1 MGFDGQA
8 FATAF
13 LNSLTGGI
21 QERQKKAQEFG
32 ERERERAKRSMK
44 VYKERKMKMKAA
56 QGYASAIR
64 KALGSD
70 QPDFNADEANRA
82 IMFYAKDG
90 LPALQSLYGV
100 IQKQQLKTLDNPN
113 IEFGPAEV
121 KALMD
126 IPEQF
131 KTGDVKMEDF
141 WKQTFNLA
149 QEHDSVQKP
158 DSTEANMGNLFMGA
172 MGINAKERMKR
183 KLETEKYLGNISVAE
198 LNRMAE
204 DDDYRNIFGEGTFQ
218 VATPSITS
226 LPKVLPDTTSRQI
239 TSQYFTLSEAYKKK
253 AYHKDFINTLN
264 LSPGDAGDKQ
274 RIQVQS
280 QLNDGSGKFYLQFIE
295 WAEGMAKDKITDM
308 YYAEGIPDYVKTQLP
323 FLKDAKTEEV
333 SREKEGENVKEVA
346 SDAVE
351 ATKKLET
358 EFGEPIELTK
368 EEDITSD
375 NEFIYFYSKDVD
387 KGRGTIAAKRLL
399 RVKAS
404 QAHLINDFVKKKG
417 FRDVMI
423 STTIDPLEE
432 HMGKIHNKTTQEM
445 LKAGKGYNIQ
455 DIDLSKEFTQDNAP
469 TNYDATFDGGEFV
482 GVTVKNNQII
492 PVYKKGDKTFNIAPT
507 IDPRAFEDL
516 RRLIRQNEGKVGG
529 EEIIA
534 QALQEF
540 KDKFG
545 RNPTDQEL
553 QIDTR

>member
-13 LNSLTGGI
+13 LNSLSGGI
-21 QERQKKAQEFG
+21 QERVKEAKEFG

-70 QPDFNADEANRA
+70 QPDFNAEEANRA
-82 IMFYAKDG
+82 IMYYAKDG
-90 LPALQSLYGV
+90 LPALQSLYGI

-113 IEFGPAEV
+113 VEFGPAEV

-218 VATPSITS
+218 VATPSIDA
-226 LPKVLPDTTSRQI
+226 LPKVIDPQTARQAA
-239 TSQYFTLSEAYKKK
+239 SKYFTETASFMKSSNHSAFMSTL
-253 AYHKDFINTLN
+253 TLN
-264 LSPGDAGDKQ
+264 DKEKG
-274 RIQVQS
+274 QVQR
-280 QLNDGSGKFYLQFIE
+280 QLDKGSGKFYDMFVK
-295 WAEGMAKDKITDM
+295 WAEGKARDKV
-308 YYAEGIPDYVKTQLP
+308 AQVFFPNGIPDYAKKQLS
-323 FLKDAKTEEV
+323 FLVDAKPEEV
-333 SREKEGENVKEVA
+333 SAEKEAEEVTKVA
-346 SDAVE
+346 DSAVQ
-351 ATKKLET
+351 ATNELET

-368 EEDITSD
+368 EEDIASD
-375 NEFIYFYSKDVD
+375 NEFVYFYSFEID
-387 KGRGTIAAKRLL
+387 KFRGKTASKRLL

-404 QAHLINDFVKKKG
+404 QAHLINEYVKKKG
-417 FRDVMI
+417 LSDVMI
-423 STTIDPLEE
+423 S
-432 HMGKIHNKTTQEM
+432 
-445 LKAGKGYNIQ
+445 A
-455 DIDLSKEFTQDNAP
+455 
-469 TNYDATFDGGEFV
+469 
-482 GVTVKNNQII
+482 
-492 PVYKKGDKTFNIAPT
+492 
-507 IDPRAFEDL
+507 
-516 RRLIRQNEGKVGG
+516 
-529 EEIIA
+529 
-534 QALQEF
+534 
-540 KDKFG
+540 
-545 RNPTDQEL
+545 
-553 QIDTR
+553 

>member
-21 QERQKKAQEFG
+21 QERQKKAEEFG

-70 QPDFNADEANRA
+70 QPDFNAEEANRA

-121 KALMD
+121 KSLMD

-158 DSTEANMGNLFMGA
+158 DSTEANMGNLFMAG

-226 LPKVLPDTTSRQI
+226 LPKVIDEQTARLAASR
-239 TSQYFTLSEAYKKK
+239 YFTESTSFKKSSNHGAFLS
-253 AYHKDFINTLN
+253 TLT
-264 LSPGDAGDKQ
+264 LAPQEKSLVQ
-274 RIQVQS
+274 R
-280 QLNDGSGKFYLQFIE
+280 QLDNGSGKFYDMFVK
-295 WAEGMAKDKITDM
+295 WAEGKAKDKV
-308 YYAEGIPDYVKTQLP
+308 AQVFFPNGIPDYAKKQLS
-323 FLKDAKTEEV
+323 FLVDAKVEEESEEQEADNITKTV
-333 SREKEGENVKEVA
+333 DS
-346 SDAVE
+346 AVE
-351 ATKKLET
+351 ATNKLET

-368 EEDITSD
+368 EEDISSD
-375 NEFIYFYSKDVD
+375 NEFVYFYSKDVD

-455 DIDLSKEFTQDNAP
+455 DIDLSKEFTKDNAP

-482 GVTVKNNQII
+482 GVTIKNNQIV

-507 IDPRAFEDL
+507 IDPKAFEDL
-516 RRLIRQNEGKVGG
+516 RRLIRQNDGKVGG

-553 QIDTR
+553 EIDTR

>member
-21 QERQKKAQEFG
+21 QERQKKAEEFG

-56 QGYASAIR
+56 KGYASAIR

-70 QPDFNADEANRA
+70 QPDFNAEEANRA
-82 IMFYAKDG
+82 IMYYAKDG
-90 LPALQSLYGV
+90 LPALQSLYGI

-113 IEFGPAEV
+113 VEFGPAEV

-131 KTGDVKMEDF
+131 KTGDVKMDDF

-218 VATPSITS
+218 VATPSIES
-226 LPKVLPDTTSRQI
+226 LPKVLSDTTARQI
-239 TSQYFTLSEAYKKK
+239 TRQYFTLSETYKKK
-253 AYHKDFINTLN
+253 AYHKDFMNTLT
-264 LSPGDAGDKQ
+264 LSDKQ
-274 RIQVQS
+274 RIMVQN
-280 QLNDGSGKFYLQFIE
+280 QLNDGSGKFYSQFIE

-308 YYAEGIPDYVKTQLP
+308 YYSEGIPDYVKNQLP
-323 FLKDAKTEEV
+323 FLKDAKPEEV
-333 SREKEGENVKEVA
+333 SAEKEAEEVTKVADSAVQATNV
-346 SDAVE
+346 
-351 ATKKLET
+351 LET

-368 EEDITSD
+368 EEDIASD
-375 NEFIYFYSKDVD
+375 NEFVYFYSKDVD
-387 KGRGTIAAKRLL
+387 KGRGTTAAKRLL

-404 QAHLINDFVKKKG
+404 QAHLINEFVKKKG

-469 TNYDATFDGGEFV
+469 ANYDATFDGGEFV

-492 PVYKKGDKTFNIAPT
+492 PVYKKGDKVFNQAAKIPDIAFT
-507 IDPRAFEDL
+507 TLKAY
-516 RRLIRQNEGKVGG
+516 IRSHKGTVGG
-529 EEIIA
+529 DEKIEKAI
-534 QALQEF
+534 QEF
-540 KDKFG
+540 KDKYG
-545 RNPTDQEL
+545 RLPTSQEL
-553 QIDTR
+553 EIDTR

>member
-13 LNSLTGGI
+13 LNSLSGGI
-21 QERQKKAQEFG
+21 QERVKEAKEFG

-70 QPDFNADEANRA
+70 QPDFNAEEANRA
-82 IMFYAKDG
+82 IMYYAKDG
-90 LPALQSLYGV
+90 LPALQSLYGI

-218 VATPSITS
+218 VATPSIES
-226 LPKVLPDTTSRQI
+226 LPKVLSDTTARQI
-239 TSQYFTLSEAYKKK
+239 TNQYFTLSESYKKK
-253 AYHKDFINTLN
+253 AYHKDFMNTLT
-264 LSPGDAGDKQ
+264 LSDKQ
-274 RIQVQS
+274 RIMVQN
-280 QLNDGSGKFYLQFIE
+280 QLNDGSGKFYSQFIE

-308 YYAEGIPDYVKTQLP
+308 YYSEGIPDYVKNQLP
-323 FLKDAKTEEV
+323 FLKDAKPEKVSAEKEAEEV
-333 SREKEGENVKEVA
+333 TKVADSAVQATNV
-346 SDAVE
+346 
-351 ATKKLET
+351 LET

-368 EEDITSD
+368 EEDIASD
-375 NEFIYFYSKDVD
+375 NEFVYFYSFEID
-387 KGRGTIAAKRLL
+387 KFRGKTASKRLL

-404 QAHLINDFVKKKG
+404 QAHLINEYVKKKG
-417 FRDVMI
+417 LSDVMI

-445 LKAGKGYNIQ
+445 LKAGKGYTIQ
-455 DIDLSKEFTQDNAP
+455 DIDLSKEFTQDNTPA
-469 TNYDATFDGGEFV
+469 NYDATFDGGEFV

-516 RRLIRQNEGKVGG
+516 RRFIRQNQGKVGG
-529 EEIIA
+529 EERIA

-545 RNPTDQEL
+545 RSPTEQEL
-553 QIDTR
+553 KIDMR

>member
-13 LNSLTGGI
+13 LNSLSGGI
-21 QERQKKAQEFG
+21 QERVKEAKEFG

-90 LPALQSLYGV
+90 LPALQSLYGI

-113 IEFGPAEV
+113 VEFGPAQV
-121 KALMD
+121 KDLMD

-172 MGINAKERMKR
+172 MGVNAKERMKR

-198 LNRMAE
+198 INRMAE
-204 DDDYRNIFGEGTFQ
+204 DDDYRNIFGEGTYQ
-218 VATPSITS
+218 VATPSIAS
-226 LPKVLPDTTSRQI
+226 LPKVLSDAKVRQI
-239 TSQYFTLSEAYKKK
+239 TDQYFRFTQDYKKK
-253 AYHKDFINTLN
+253 AYFNDFMDTLN
-264 LSPGDAGDKQ
+264 LNTSERVNVLA
-274 RIQVQS
+274 
-280 QLNDGSGKFYLQFIE
+280 QLKDGSGKFYSRFID
-295 WAEGMAKDKITDM
+295 WGEGKAKDQITKLH
-308 YYAEGIPDYVKTQLP
+308 YSEGTPDYVKTQLP
-323 FLKDAKTEEV
+323 FLKDAKAEEV
-333 SREKEGENVKEVA
+333 SPEKEAEEVTKVADSALQATNV
-346 SDAVE
+346 
-351 ATKKLET
+351 LET

-368 EEDITSD
+368 EEDISSD
-375 NEFIYFYSKDVD
+375 NEFVYFYSKDID
-387 KGRGTIAAKRLL
+387 KFRGKTAPKRLF

-404 QAHLINDFVKKKG
+404 QAHLINEYVKKKG
-417 FRDVMI
+417 FRDTMI

-432 HMGKIHNKTTQEM
+432 HMGKIHNKTTAEM
-445 LKAGKGYNIQ
+445 LKAGKGYMMQ
-455 DIDLSKEFTQDNAP
+455 DVDLSKEFTQDNTPA
-469 TNYDATFDGGEFV
+469 NYDATFDGGEFV

-492 PVYKKGDKTFNIAPT
+492 PVYKKGDKVFNQAAKIPDIAFT
-507 IDPRAFEDL
+507 TLKAY
-516 RRLIRQNEGKVGG
+516 IRSHKGTVGG
-529 EEIIA
+529 DEKIEKA
-534 QALQEF
+534 VQEF
-540 KDKFG
+540 KDKYG
-545 RNPTDQEL
+545 RLPTSQEL
-553 QIDTR
+553 EIDTR

>member
-21 QERQKKAQEFG
+21 QERQKKAEEFG
-32 ERERERAKRSMK
+32 ERERERAKRSIK

-56 QGYASAIR
+56 KGYASAIR

-70 QPDFNADEANRA
+70 QPDFNAEEANRA
-82 IMFYAKDG
+82 IMYYAKDG
-90 LPALQSLYGV
+90 LPALQSLYGI

-131 KTGDVKMEDF
+131 KTGDIKMEDF
-141 WKQTFNLA
+141 WNQTFNLA

-218 VATPSITS
+218 VATPSIAS
-226 LPKVLPDTTSRQI
+226 LPKVLSDVKVRQI
-239 TSQYFTLSEAYKKK
+239 TDQYFQLTQNFKKK
-253 AYHKDFINTLN
+253 AYFNDFMDTLN
-264 LSPGDAGDKQ
+264 LNTSERVNVLA
-274 RIQVQS
+274 
-280 QLNDGSGKFYLQFIE
+280 QLKDGSGKFYLRFID
-295 WAEGMAKDKITDM
+295 WGKGKAKDEITKLH
-308 YYAEGIPDYVKTQLP
+308 YSEGIPDYVKNQLP
-323 FLKDAKTEEV
+323 FLKDAKPEEV
-333 SREKEGENVKEVA
+333 SAEKEAEEVTKVADSAVQATNV
-346 SDAVE
+346 
-351 ATKKLET
+351 LET

-368 EEDITSD
+368 EEDIASD
-375 NEFIYFYSKDVD
+375 NEFVYFYSKDVD
-387 KGRGTIAAKRLL
+387 KGRGTTAPKRLL

-404 QAHLINDFVKKKG
+404 QAHLINEFVKKKG

-423 STTIDPLEE
+423 STTIDP
-432 HMGKIHNKTTQEM
+432 
-445 LKAGKGYNIQ
+445 
-455 DIDLSKEFTQDNAP
+455 
-469 TNYDATFDGGEFV
+469 
-482 GVTVKNNQII
+482 
-492 PVYKKGDKTFNIAPT
+492 
-507 IDPRAFEDL
+507 
-516 RRLIRQNEGKVGG
+516 
-529 EEIIA
+529 
-534 QALQEF
+534 
-540 KDKFG
+540 
-545 RNPTDQEL
+545 
-553 QIDTR
+553 

>member
-21 QERQKKAQEFG
+21 QERQKKAEEFG

-56 QGYASAIR
+56 KGYASAIR

-70 QPDFNADEANRA
+70 QPDFNAEEANRA
-82 IMFYAKDG
+82 IMYYAKDG
-90 LPALQSLYGV
+90 LPALQSLYGI

-113 IEFGPAEV
+113 VEFGPAQV
-121 KALMD
+121 KDLMD

-131 KTGDVKMEDF
+131 KTGDIKMEDF
-141 WKQTFNLA
+141 WNQTFNLA
-149 QEHDSVQKP
+149 QEHDSIQKP

-218 VATPSITS
+218 VATPSIAS
-226 LPKVLPDTTSRQI
+226 LPKVLSDTMSRQI
-239 TSQYFTLSEAYKKK
+239 TNQYFTLSESYKKK
-253 AYHKDFINTLN
+253 AYHKDFMNTLT
-264 LSPGDAGDKQ
+264 LSDKQ
-274 RIQVQS
+274 RIMVQN
-280 QLNDGSGKFYLQFIE
+280 QLNDGSGKFYSQFIE

-308 YYAEGIPDYVKTQLP
+308 YYSEGIPDYVKTQLP
-323 FLKDAKTEEV
+323 FLKDAKNEEV
-333 SREKEGENVKEVA
+333 SPEKEAEEVTKVADSAVQATNV
-346 SDAVE
+346 
-351 ATKKLET
+351 LET

-375 NEFIYFYSKDVD
+375 NEFIYFYSLDVD
-387 KGRGTIAAKRLL
+387 KFRGKAAPKTLL

-404 QAHLINDFVKKKG
+404 QAYLLNDYIKKKG
-417 FRDVMI
+417 FKDPMI
-423 STTIDPLEE
+423 ATTVDPLEE

-445 LKAGKGYNIQ
+445 LKAGKGYKIQ
-455 DIDLSKEFTQDNAP
+455 DVDLTKEFRQKDQSAK
-469 TNYDATFDGGEFV
+469 YDATFDGGEFV
-482 GVTVKNNQII
+482 GVTIKNNQVV
-492 PVYKKGDKTFNIAPT
+492 PVYKKGDKIFNVAPT

-516 RRLIRQNEGKVGG
+516 RRLIRQNRGKVGG

-540 KDKFG
+540 KDRFG

-553 QIDTR
+553 VMDTR

>member
-13 LNSLTGGI
+13 LNSLSGGI
-21 QERQKKAQEFG
+21 QERVKEAKEFG

-70 QPDFNADEANRA
+70 QPDFNAEEANRA
-82 IMFYAKDG
+82 IMYYAKDG
-90 LPALQSLYGV
+90 LPALQSLYGI

-218 VATPSITS
+218 VATPSIAS
-226 LPKVLPDTTSRQI
+226 LPKVIDEQTARQAA
-239 TSQYFTLSEAYKKK
+239 SKYFTETASFMKSSNHSA
-253 AYHKDFINTLN
+253 FISTLTLN
-264 LSPGDAGDKQ
+264 DKEKG
-274 RIQVQS
+274 QVQR
-280 QLNDGSGKFYLQFIE
+280 QLDNGSGKFYDMFVK
-295 WAEGMAKDKITDM
+295 WAEGKARDKV
-308 YYAEGIPDYVKTQLP
+308 AQVFFPNGIPDYAKKQLS
-323 FLKDAKTEEV
+323 FLVDAKPEEV
-333 SREKEGENVKEVA
+333 SAEKEAEEVTKVADSAVQATNV
-346 SDAVE
+346 
-351 ATKKLET
+351 LET

-368 EEDITSD
+368 EEDIASD
-375 NEFIYFYSKDVD
+375 NEFVYFYSFEID
-387 KGRGTIAAKRLL
+387 KFRGKTASKRLL

-404 QAHLINDFVKKKG
+404 QAHLINEYVKKKG
-417 FRDVMI
+417 LSDVMI

-445 LKAGKGYNIQ
+445 LKAGKGYTIQ
-455 DIDLSKEFTQDNAP
+455 DIDLSKEFTQDNTPA
-469 TNYDATFDGGEFV
+469 NYDATFDGGEFV

-507 IDPRAFEDL
+507 IDPDAFEKL
-516 RRLIRQNEGKVGG
+516 RRFIRQNQGKVGG
-529 EEIIA
+529 EERIA

-545 RNPTDQEL
+545 RSPTEQEL
-553 QIDTR
+553 KIDTR

>member
-44 VYKERKMKMKAA
+44 VYKERKMKMNPA

-90 LPALQSLYGV
+90 LPALQSLYGI

-113 IEFGPAEV
+113 VEFGPAEV

-218 VATPSITS
+218 VATPSIAS
-226 LPKVLPDTTSRQI
+226 LPKVLSDSKVRQI
-239 TSQYFTLSEAYKKK
+239 TDQYFRLTQDYKKK
-253 AYHKDFINTLN
+253 AYFNDFMKTKNLNTQQESIVL
-264 LSPGDAGDKQ
+264 A
-274 RIQVQS
+274 
-280 QLNDGSGKFYLQFIE
+280 QLNKGSGKFYSEFID
-295 WAEGMAKDKITDM
+295 WAEGMAKDTITDIH
-308 YYAEGIPDYVKTQLP
+308 YSEGIPEYVKNQLP
-323 FLKDAKTEEV
+323 FLKDAKVQEE
-333 SREKEGENVKEVA
+333 SEEQEAENITKTVD
-346 SDAVE
+346 SAVQ
-351 ATKKLET
+351 ATNVLET

-368 EEDITSD
+368 EEDISSD
-375 NEFIYFYSKDVD
+375 NEFVYFYSFEID
-387 KGRGTIAAKRLL
+387 KFRGKAASKRLL

-404 QAHLINDFVKKKG
+404 QAHLINEYVKKKG
-417 FRDVMI
+417 LSDVMI

-445 LKAGKGYNIQ
+445 LKAGKGYTIQ
-455 DIDLSKEFTQDNAP
+455 DVDLSKEFTQDNTPA
-469 TNYDATFDGGEFV
+469 NYDATFDGGEFV

-507 IDPRAFEDL
+507 IDPAAFEKL
-516 RRLIRQNEGKVGG
+516 RRFIRQNEGKVGG
-529 EEIIA
+529 EERIA

-545 RNPTDQEL
+545 RNPTEQEL
-553 QIDTR
+553 KIDTR

>member
-1 MGFDGQA
+1 
-8 FATAF
+8 
-13 LNSLTGGI
+13 
-21 QERQKKAQEFG
+21 
-32 ERERERAKRSMK
+32 
-44 VYKERKMKMKAA
+44 
-56 QGYASAIR
+56 
-64 KALGSD
+64 
-70 QPDFNADEANRA
+70 
-82 IMFYAKDG
+82 
-90 LPALQSLYGV
+90 LYGI

-113 IEFGPAEV
+113 VEFGPAEV

-218 VATPSITS
+218 VATPSIAS
-226 LPKVLPDTTSRQI
+226 LPKVLSDSKVRQI
-239 TSQYFTLSEAYKKK
+239 TDQYFRLTQDYKKK
-253 AYHKDFINTLN
+253 AYFNDFMKTKNLNTQQESIVL
-264 LSPGDAGDKQ
+264 A
-274 RIQVQS
+274 
-280 QLNDGSGKFYLQFIE
+280 QLNKGSGKFYSEFID
-295 WAEGMAKDKITDM
+295 WAEGMAKDTITDIH
-308 YYAEGIPDYVKTQLP
+308 YSEGIPEYVKNQLP
-323 FLKDAKTEEV
+323 FLKDAKVQEE
-333 SREKEGENVKEVA
+333 SEEQEAENITKTVD
-346 SDAVE
+346 SAVQ
-351 ATKKLET
+351 ATNVLET

-368 EEDITSD
+368 EEDISSD
-375 NEFIYFYSKDVD
+375 NEFVYFYSFEID
-387 KGRGTIAAKRLL
+387 KFRGKAASKRLL

-404 QAHLINDFVKKKG
+404 QAHLINEYVKKKG
-417 FRDVMI
+417 LSDVMI

-445 LKAGKGYNIQ
+445 LKAGKGYTIQ
-455 DIDLSKEFTQDNAP
+455 DVDLSKEFTQDNTPA
-469 TNYDATFDGGEFV
+469 NYDATFDGGEFV

-507 IDPRAFEDL
+507 IDPAAFEKL
-516 RRLIRQNEGKVGG
+516 RRFIRQNEGKVGG
-529 EEIIA
+529 EERIA

-545 RNPTDQEL
+545 RNPTEQEL
-553 QIDTR
+553 KIDTR

>member
-13 LNSLTGGI
+13 LNSLSGGI
-21 QERQKKAQEFG
+21 QERVKEAKEFG

-70 QPDFNADEANRA
+70 QPDFNAEEANRA
-82 IMFYAKDG
+82 IMYYAKDG
-90 LPALQSLYGV
+90 LPALQSLYGI

-113 IEFGPAEV
+113 VEFGPAEV

-131 KTGDVKMEDF
+131 KTGDVKMDDF

-218 VATPSITS
+218 VATPSIAS
-226 LPKVLPDTTSRQI
+226 LPKVLSDVKVRQI
-239 TSQYFTLSEAYKKK
+239 TDQYFQLTENYKKK
-253 AYHKDFINTLN
+253 AYFNDFMDSLN
-264 LSPGDAGDKQ
+264 LNTNERVKVLA
-274 RIQVQS
+274 
-280 QLNDGSGKFYLQFIE
+280 QLKDGSGKFYSQFIDWGKGE
-295 WAEGMAKDKITDM
+295 AKATITKLH
-308 YYAEGIPDYVKTQLP
+308 YSEGIPDYVKNQLP
-323 FLKDAKTEEV
+323 FLKDAKVEVESEEQ
-333 SREKEGENVKEVA
+333 EAENITKTVD
-346 SDAVE
+346 SAVE
-351 ATKKLET
+351 ATNKLET

-368 EEDITSD
+368 EEDISSD
-375 NEFIYFYSKDVD
+375 NEFIYFYSLDID
-387 KGRGTIAAKRLL
+387 KFRGKAAPKRLL

-404 QAHLINDFVKKKG
+404 QAYLLNDYIKKKG
-417 FRDVMI
+417 FKDPMI
-423 STTIDPLEE
+423 ATTVDPLEE

-445 LKAGKGYNIQ
+445 LKAGKGYTIQ
-455 DIDLSKEFTQDNAP
+455 DIDLTKEFRQKDQSAK
-469 TNYDATFDGGEFV
+469 YDATFDGGEFV
-482 GVTVKNNQII
+482 GVTIKNNQVV
-492 PVYKKGDKTFNIAPT
+492 PVYKKGDKIFNVAPT

-516 RRLIRQNEGKVGG
+516 RRLIRQNRGKVGG

-540 KDKFG
+540 KDRFG

-553 QIDTR
+553 EIDMR

>member
-13 LNSLTGGI
+13 LNSLSGGI
-21 QERQKKAQEFG
+21 QERVKEAKEFG

-70 QPDFNADEANRA
+70 QPDFNAEEANRA
-82 IMFYAKDG
+82 IMYYAKDG
-90 LPALQSLYGV
+90 LPALQSLYGI

-113 IEFGPAEV
+113 VEFGPAEV

-218 VATPSITS
+218 VATPSIAS
-226 LPKVLPDTTSRQI
+226 LPKVIDPQTARQAA
-239 TSQYFTLSEAYKKK
+239 SKYFTETASFMKSSNHSAFLSTL
-253 AYHKDFINTLN
+253 TLN
-264 LSPGDAGDKQ
+264 DNEKG
-274 RIQVQS
+274 QVQR
-280 QLNDGSGKFYLQFIE
+280 QLDKGSGKFYDMFVK
-295 WAEGMAKDKITDM
+295 WAEGKARDKV
-308 YYAEGIPDYVKTQLP
+308 AQVFFPNGIPDYAKKQLS
-323 FLKDAKTEEV
+323 FLVDAKPEEV
-333 SREKEGENVKEVA
+333 SAEKEAEEVTKVADSAVKPTNV
-346 SDAVE
+346 
-351 ATKKLET
+351 LET

-368 EEDITSD
+368 EEDISSD
-375 NEFIYFYSKDVD
+375 NEFVYFYSKDVD
-387 KGRGTIAAKRLL
+387 KGRGTTAAKRLL

-404 QAHLINDFVKKKG
+404 QAYLINDFVKKKG

-445 LKAGKGYNIQ
+445 LKAGKGYTIQ
-455 DIDLSKEFTQDNAP
+455 DIDLSKEFTQDNTPA
-469 TNYDATFDGGEFV
+469 NYDATFDGGEFV

-492 PVYKKGDKTFNIAPT
+492 PVYKKGDKVFNQAAKIPDIAFT
-507 IDPRAFEDL
+507 TLKAY
-516 RRLIRQNEGKVGG
+516 IRSHKGTVGG
-529 EEIIA
+529 DEKIEKA
-534 QALQEF
+534 VQEF
-540 KDKFG
+540 KDKYG
-545 RNPTDQEL
+545 RLPTSQEL
-553 QIDTR
+553 EIDTR

>member
-21 QERQKKAQEFG
+21 QERVKEAKEFG

-90 LPALQSLYGV
+90 LPALQSLYGI

-113 IEFGPAEV
+113 VEFGPAQV
-121 KALMD
+121 KDLMD

-158 DSTEANMGNLFMGA
+158 DSTEANMGNLFMAG

-218 VATPSITS
+218 VATPSIAS
-226 LPKVLPDTTSRQI
+226 LPKVLSDAMSRQI
-239 TSQYFTLSEAYKKK
+239 TNQYFTLSESYKKK
-253 AYHKDFINTLN
+253 AYHKDFMNTLT
-264 LSPGDAGDKQ
+264 LSDKQ
-274 RIQVQS
+274 RILVQN
-280 QLNDGSGKFYLQFIE
+280 QLNDGSGKFYSQFIE

-308 YYAEGIPDYVKTQLP
+308 YYSEGIPDYVKTQLP

-333 SREKEGENVKEVA
+333 SPEKEAEEVTKVADSALQATNV
-346 SDAVE
+346 
-351 ATKKLET
+351 LET

-368 EEDITSD
+368 EEDISSD
-375 NEFIYFYSKDVD
+375 NEFVYFYSKDID
-387 KGRGTIAAKRLL
+387 KFRGKTAPKRLF

-404 QAHLINDFVKKKG
+404 QAHLINEYVKKKG
-417 FRDVMI
+417 FRDTMI

-432 HMGKIHNKTTQEM
+432 HMGKIHNKTTAEM
-445 LKAGKGYNIQ
+445 LKAGKGYMMQ
-455 DIDLSKEFTQDNAP
+455 DVDLSKEFTKDNAP
-469 TNYDATFDGGEFV
+469 TNYDAMFDGGEFV
-482 GVTVKNNQII
+482 GVTIKNNQVI

-507 IDPRAFEDL
+507 IDPDAFEKL
-516 RRLIRQNEGKVGG
+516 RRFIRQNQGKVGG
-529 EEIIA
+529 EERIA

-545 RNPTDQEL
+545 RSPTEQEL
-553 QIDTR
+553 KIDTR